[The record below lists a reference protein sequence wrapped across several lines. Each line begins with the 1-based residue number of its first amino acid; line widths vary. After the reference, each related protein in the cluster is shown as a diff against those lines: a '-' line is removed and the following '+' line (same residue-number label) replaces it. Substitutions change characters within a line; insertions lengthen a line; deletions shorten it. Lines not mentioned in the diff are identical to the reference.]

1 MLDLV
6 PDLRGWLGGGAR
18 VALARVVDLDGS
30 GPRLPGAAMAIS
42 DDGRVAGSVS
52 GGCIESAVVT
62 DALDVL
68 DGGAARLVRFGYS
81 DDDAV
86 AVGLTCGGTV
96 HVFIE
101 VVTASRWA
109 AIERI
114 AAAVAED
121 RPAAVATVVA
131 GPGAGAWVDLAGDR
145 AGDRAVPADATAERA
160 QAGAAWAGSLGDPGL
175 DRVVRRDVI
184 GEMASG
190 RSGVRRYGS
199 SGEAGADDVAV
210 FIETFAPPPRMIIF
224 GAIDFTAALARLRKE
239 HPTFRRSRFFDG
251 RPVKMEEGD
260 NIPDVVWLRPD
271 GTLMQ
276 PEDWDSGFGRAVG
289 VFLNGQGIRERDRR
303 GEAISDD
310 HFLVL
315 FNAGDE
321 PVDFHV
327 PDLEYSPEWDVYV
340 DTAGE
345 RANTEPI
352 LPGEALQ
359 LEPKS
364 LIVLREHHLP
374 EPEID
379 HTVAASLT
387 AQIAITATDDLPGQ
401 EEPARVAW
409 TRALDSARRQTSDHP
424 DNPGWAMRRGIYAAR
439 AGQASEALEA
449 SMRAVTLAPGD
460 PEVLYY
466 AALSQSLVGAPAA
479 ARQLLGQALAKGFPA
494 EMAAQE
500 PTLKPLLPAPKATRP
515 AARP

>member
-6 PDLRGWLGGGAR
+6 PDLRGWLGGGAL

-62 DALDVL
+62 EALDVL
-68 DGGAARLVRFGYS
+68 DDGAARLVRFGYS

-145 AGDRAVPADATAERA
+145 AGDRAVPADATADRA

-224 GAIDFTAALARLRKE
+224 GAIDFTAALARVGKILGFHVTVCDARVVFATSLRFPMADQVLVDWPHRYLDRCGAALGANDAVCVLTHDHKFDVPAIAAAGDAVRL
-239 HPTFRRSRFFDG
+239 HRRARFAAHDRGTRTSTPCRRRDRCGPAPRACPDWSRSRGAHTGGNRHRDLRRDHHRPHRSCRRAAPGRNGTAPRRVDG
-251 RPVKMEEGD
+251 LAHP
-260 NIPDVVWLRPD
+260 
-271 GTLMQ
+271 
-276 PEDWDSGFGRAVG
+276 FA
-289 VFLNGQGIRERDRR
+289 DRR
-303 GEAISDD
+303 VG
-310 HFLVL
+310 
-315 FNAGDE
+315 
-321 PVDFHV
+321 
-327 PDLEYSPEWDVYV
+327 
-340 DTAGE
+340 
-345 RANTEPI
+345 
-352 LPGEALQ
+352 
-359 LEPKS
+359 
-364 LIVLREHHLP
+364 
-374 EPEID
+374 
-379 HTVAASLT
+379 
-387 AQIAITATDDLPGQ
+387 
-401 EEPARVAW
+401 
-409 TRALDSARRQTSDHP
+409 
-424 DNPGWAMRRGIYAAR
+424 AAR
-439 AGQASEALEA
+439 
-449 SMRAVTLAPGD
+449 
-460 PEVLYY
+460 
-466 AALSQSLVGAPAA
+466 
-479 ARQLLGQALAKGFPA
+479 
-494 EMAAQE
+494 
-500 PTLKPLLPAPKATRP
+500 
-515 AARP
+515 

>member
-1 MLDLV
+1 MLDLL

-62 DALDVL
+62 EALDVL
-68 DGGAARLVRFGYS
+68 DDGAARLVRFGYS

-145 AGDRAVPADATAERA
+145 AGDRAVPADATADRA

-224 GAIDFTAALARLRKE
+224 GAIDFTAALARVGKILGFHVTVCDARAVFATSLRFPMADQVLVDWPHRYLDRCGAALGANDAVCVLTHDHKFDV
-239 HPTFRRSRFFDG
+239 PAIAAALATRCGYIGALGSRRTT
-251 RPVKMEEGD
+251 EERARR
-260 NIPDVVWLRPD
+260 LRAAGVTDAALRRVRAPIGLDLGARTPEETAIAICAEIITVRTGHAAGPLRD
-271 GTLMQ
+271 GTGPLH
-276 PEDWDSGFGRAVG
+276 DASTG
-289 VFLNGQGIRERDRR
+289 
-303 GEAISDD
+303 
-310 HFLVL
+310 
-315 FNAGDE
+315 
-321 PVDFHV
+321 
-327 PDLEYSPEWDVYV
+327 
-340 DTAGE
+340 
-345 RANTEPI
+345 
-352 LPGEALQ
+352 
-359 LEPKS
+359 S
-364 LIVLREHHLP
+364 LIRSPTGGLARLGDVEAEFP
-374 EPEID
+374 P
-379 HTVAASLT
+379 TMPT
-387 AQIAITATDDLPGQ
+387 K
-401 EEPARVAW
+401 PAR
-409 TRALDSARRQTSDHP
+409 
-424 DNPGWAMRRGIYAAR
+424 
-439 AGQASEALEA
+439 
-449 SMRAVTLAPGD
+449 
-460 PEVLYY
+460 PE
-466 AALSQSLVGAPAA
+466 
-479 ARQLLGQALAKGFPA
+479 R
-494 EMAAQE
+494 E
-500 PTLKPLLPAPKATRP
+500 
-515 AARP
+515 